1 MISVEVFCRTR
12 RDFKPN
18 PQIDPVD
25 AIFFTICNDA
35 TKTNAPENP
44 TIHSGI
50 FVVDCN
56 QSLQQQQKC
65 QLFDRAGISVS
76 NLNTFQQEKA
86 MFLEF
91 SLFIQKLDPDI
102 IVGYEVQMLS
112 WGYLIERGALLDLDM
127 CHLFSRIVDKDTIP
141 RSSAK
146 STSSDMGYGQSMNM
160 TITGRIILNVW
171 RVMRSEVTS

>member
-1 MISVEVFCRTR
+1 
-12 RDFKPN
+12 
-18 PQIDPVD
+18 
-25 AIFFTICNDA
+25 
-35 TKTNAPENP
+35 
-44 TIHSGI
+44 
-50 FVVDCN
+50 
-56 QSLQQQQKC
+56 
-65 QLFDRAGISVS
+65 
-76 NLNTFQQEKA
+76 